1 MRGSTETPSWGL
13 VSQAETMDFREAG
26 ADRSDEQNYSV
37 PKPNRAQARGCA
49 QGWVD
54 SADLLPHVTL
64 LVLHI
69 GVL

>member
-1 MRGSTETPSWGL
+1 ME
-13 VSQAETMDFREAG
+13 FREAG

-64 LVLHI
+64 LVLDI